1 MKTDIIMEKIRS
13 KEKYKRLIKLSFA
26 VVMLLGLCFL
36 YAVTWIGYYNK
47 FVIQDQYRFF
57 RRGNWVI
64 VFLYGILLTFFMNTY
79 GGFKVGYLKRGN
91 LIYSQI
97 MSVLFTNV
105 FTYFQIAVIDKR
117 FVNPG
122 FILFMTIAD
131 IVFIVLWTL
140 VFQAGYSNLF
150 PRRRMIFVEGD
161 RRDYHLVD
169 KINAREDKYEICE
182 VISYK
187 KGMDIIAP
195 RIALYDAI
203 IIGDMPSHERNLLL
217 KYCFELGIRSYSVP
231 KISDVLLRS
240 SDELN
245 LFDTPLFLSRNVG
258 FTIEQQWIK
267 RIEDIV
273 FATLMLLLFSPVF
286 LIAAI
291 SIKCT
296 DGGPVF
302 YKQERLT
309 KDRQVFMICKFRTMV
324 VDAEKMSGPVLAS
337 EKDPRIL
344 PIGKVLRATRM
355 DELPQIL
362 NILKGEMSLVG
373 PRPERPEL
381 AAEIERNIPEFSYR
395 LKVKAGLTGYAQVY
409 GKYNTTSYDKLKLD
423 LMYIRKYSLL
433 LDLKLIM
440 MTPKIMFLKESTEGV
455 ELDPDVPI
463 EKQRSVRLKQRRE
476 DGKKD

>member
-1 MKTDIIMEKIRS
+1 MEKIRT
-13 KEKYKRLIKLSFA
+13 KERYKRLVKLFFA
-26 VVMLLGLCFL
+26 AVMLLGLCFL
-36 YAVTWIGYYNK
+36 YGVTWIGYYNQ

-64 VFLYGILLTFFMNTY
+64 VLLYGILLTFFMNTY

-117 FVNPG
+117 FVNPCY
-122 FILFMTIAD
+122 IMIMTAVD
-131 IVFIVLWTL
+131 IVFIVIWTL
-140 VFQAGYSNLF
+140 MFQAGYSNIF

-169 KINAREDKYEICE
+169 KINSREDKYEIGE

-187 KGMDIIAP
+187 KGIDEIAL
-195 RIALYDAI
+195 RIKLYDAV

-258 FTIEQQWIK
+258 FSIEQQWMK
-267 RIEDIV
+267 RLEDII
-273 FATLMLLLFSPVF
+273 FATFMLILFSPIF

-296 DGGPVF
+296 DRGPVF

-309 KDRQVFMICKFRTMV
+309 IDRKQFMIYKFRTMV
-324 VDAEKMSGPVLAS
+324 VDAEKQSGPVLATD
-337 EKDPRIL
+337 KDERIL
-344 PIGKVLRATRM
+344 PIGRVLRATRL

-373 PRPERPEL
+373 PRPERPKL
-381 AAEIERNIPEFSYR
+381 AEEIESKIPEFAYR

-433 LDLKLIM
+433 LDLKLIL
-440 MTPKIMFLKESTEGV
+440 MTPKIMLLKESTEGV
-455 ELDPDVPI
+455 VPDPDVPV
-463 EKQRSVRLKQRRE
+463 ECQRGSRK
-476 DGKKD
+476 

>member
-1 MKTDIIMEKIRS
+1 MKER
-13 KEKYKRLIKLSFA
+13 YKRLVKLSFA
-26 VVMLLGLCFL
+26 AVMLLGLCFL
-36 YAVTWIGYYNK
+36 YGITWIGYYNR
-47 FVIQDQYRFF
+47 FVIQDQYRFY

-64 VFLYGILLTFFMNTY
+64 VLLYGILLTFFMNTY

-117 FVNPG
+117 FVNPC
-122 FILFMTIAD
+122 FLLIMTVIDILF
-131 IVFIVLWTL
+131 IVIWTL
-140 VFQAGYSNLF
+140 MFQAGYSNIF
-150 PRRRMIFVEGD
+150 PRRRMLFVEGD
-161 RRDYHLVD
+161 RRDYHLMD
-169 KINAREDKYEICE
+169 KINSREDKYEICE

-187 KGMDIIAP
+187 KGLDKIAN
-195 RIALYDAI
+195 RILLYDAV
-203 IIGDMPSHERNLLL
+203 IIGDMPSHERNILL
-217 KYCFELGIRSYSVP
+217 KYCYSAGVRSYSVP
-231 KISDVLLRS
+231 KLSDVLLRS

-245 LFDTPLFLSRNVG
+245 LFDTPLLLSRNIG
-258 FTIEQQWIK
+258 LNIEQQWIK
-267 RIEDIV
+267 RIEDVV
-273 FATLMLLLFSPVF
+273 FASLMLILFLPVF
-286 LIAAI
+286 LSAAI

-296 DGGPVF
+296 DGGPIF

-309 KDRQVFMICKFRTMV
+309 KDGRIFMILKFRTMI
-324 VDAEKMSGPVLAS
+324 VDAEKISGPVLAS

-344 PIGKVLRATRM
+344 PIGKLLRMTRM

-440 MTPKIMFLKESTEGV
+440 MTPKIMLLKESTEGIV
-455 ELDPDVPI
+455 PDPDVPM
-463 EKQRSVRLKQRRE
+463 ESQRGN
-476 DGKKD
+476 GK